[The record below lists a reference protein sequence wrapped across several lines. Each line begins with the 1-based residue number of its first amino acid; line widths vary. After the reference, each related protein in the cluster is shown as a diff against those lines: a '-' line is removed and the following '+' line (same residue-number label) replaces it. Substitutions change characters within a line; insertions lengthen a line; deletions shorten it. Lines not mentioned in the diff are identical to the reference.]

1 MTLDNL
7 VRSAQ
12 ELKAVRGVLP
22 SCTLHDDGVDDFSI
36 IFSMEFIPLVTM
48 LLNPFIMFTSSFS
61 KFLSVEQHTEVVR
74 ERETITEA
82 FNLIK
87 TTP

>member
-1 MTLDNL
+1 M
-7 VRSAQ
+7 
-12 ELKAVRGVLP
+12 RGVLP

-74 ERETITEA
+74 ERETITEV